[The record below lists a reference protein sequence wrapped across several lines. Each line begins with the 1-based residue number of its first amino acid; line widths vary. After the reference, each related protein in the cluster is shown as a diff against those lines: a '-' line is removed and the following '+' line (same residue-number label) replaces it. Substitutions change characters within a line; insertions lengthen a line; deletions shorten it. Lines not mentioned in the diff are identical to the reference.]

1 MPKQILIIEMFV
13 GISKWEIQ
21 LAPSGYVGTWVREG
35 VRVAEVVHT
44 HEGPMPKS
52 LDPDENFK
60 P

>member
-1 MPKQILIIEMFV
+1 MCD

-35 VRVAEVVHT
+35 VRVTEVVRR
-44 HEGPMPKS
+44 HEGPLPKS
-52 LDPDENFK
+52 SDSDESFK